1 MSLHIHPMNMQIFQF
16 RRTTLAHA
24 AAFIAGTVVAVN
36 GAVGAA
42 ATEGQTVIHVASL
55 DKLWLEARIAE
66 SDLGRISRPS
76 GAFFTLDGAR
86 QGIALDVGR
95 NARLIA
101 YGGMVDATTRTVPA
115 IIEFDNPSG
124 SLRAGMNVDR
134 PHDPLD
140 LFRYVFAEQT
150 PQLREQQA
158 QLETE
163 LAAEAA
169 DTGGH

>member
-1 MSLHIHPMNMQIFQF
+1 MPRLEKYLRAHDLIDDAFVESL
-16 RRTTLAHA
+16 TAEA
-24 AAFIAGTVVAVN
+24 EAE
-36 GAVGAA
+36 A
-42 ATEGQTVIHVASL
+42 AT
-55 DKLWLEARIAE
+55 
-66 SDLGRISRPS
+66 
-76 GAFFTLDGAR
+76 
-86 QGIALDVGR
+86 
-95 NARLIA
+95 
-101 YGGMVDATTRTVPA
+101 
-115 IIEFDNPSG
+115 
-124 SLRAGMNVDR
+124 LRAGMNVDR

>member
-1 MSLHIHPMNMQIFQF
+1 
-16 RRTTLAHA
+16 
-24 AAFIAGTVVAVN
+24 
-36 GAVGAA
+36 
-42 ATEGQTVIHVASL
+42 
-55 DKLWLEARIAE
+55 
-66 SDLGRISRPS
+66 
-76 GAFFTLDGAR
+76 
-86 QGIALDVGR
+86 
-95 NARLIA
+95 
-101 YGGMVDATTRTVPA
+101 
-115 IIEFDNPSG
+115 
-124 SLRAGMNVDR
+124 MNVDR